1 MQDYQSV
8 KIFRKGLMTI
18 TGLRRYVGYSTPM
31 HLRFE
36 NFGAVQVLQ
45 GRGSKPVQQIEI
57 QDTEQ
62 PVLH

>member
-1 MQDYQSV
+1 
-8 KIFRKGLMTI
+8 MTN
-18 TGLRRYVGYSTPM
+18 TGLRRFIGYNTPM

-45 GRGSKPVQQIEI
+45 GRGRKTVQQIEI

-62 PVLH
+62 LVLH

>member
-1 MQDYQSV
+1 
-8 KIFRKGLMTI
+8 MTN
-18 TGLRRYVGYSTPM
+18 TGLTRFVSYSIPM
-31 HLRFE
+31 HLHFE

-45 GRGSKPVQQIEI
+45 GRGRKTVQQIEI